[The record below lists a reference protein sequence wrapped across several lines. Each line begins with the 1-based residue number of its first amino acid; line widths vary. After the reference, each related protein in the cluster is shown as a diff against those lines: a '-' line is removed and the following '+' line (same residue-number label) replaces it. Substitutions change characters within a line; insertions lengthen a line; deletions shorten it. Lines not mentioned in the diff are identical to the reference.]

1 MIFFNPFHINTFEEK
16 NPLSSD
22 PFQDDQSFQTNGMVP
37 QFDPNY
43 NNGSNPSNFTHNADD
58 IIPNSNEVLEEGS
71 NEVLEEGSNK
81 DLEEGSNK
89 DLEEGSNKDL
99 EEEIDGKADTLRKN
113 IKRKVLKYS
122 MKFINENITNK
133 KYRIKKIEPNQ
144 VENVKIDFEQI
155 FMYKTLGDI
164 FSAKVSS
171 KYTSIIDPENYNKN
185 RIQKLRSSNEK
196 LRNIFDITFIVC
208 LEHFF
213 GLDIKEELNGMKT
226 CEDEDI
232 SYKNEE
238 EKKDIINYGKVYK
251 EKVSQSIPRRG
262 GKRKK
267 KGS

>member
-16 NPLSSD
+16 NSLLSD
-22 PFQDDQSFQTNGMVP
+22 PFEDEQSFQTNGIIP
-37 QFDPNY
+37 QLDPNY
-43 NNGSNPSNFTHNADD
+43 NNSLNTINFTHNADD
-58 IIPNSNEVLEEGS
+58 IIPN
-71 NEVLEEGSNK
+71 
-81 DLEEGSNK
+81 SNK

-99 EEEIDGKADTLRKN
+99 EEEIGRADTLRKN

-144 VENVKIDFEQI
+144 VENVKVDFEQI

-196 LRNIFDITFIVC
+196 LRNIFDITFIGC
-208 LEHFF
+208 LEHF
-213 GLDIKEELNGMKT
+213 ICQSNKEELNGMKT
-226 CEDEDI
+226 YKDI

-251 EKVSQSIPRRG
+251 EKVSKSIPRRG

>member
-16 NPLSSD
+16 NPLLSD
-22 PFQDDQSFQTNGMVP
+22 PFEDEQSFQTNGMIP

-43 NNGSNPSNFTHNADD
+43 NNGLNPSNLTHNADD
-58 IIPNSNEVLEEGS
+58 IIPNSNEF
-71 NEVLEEGSNK
+71 
-81 DLEEGSNK
+81 
-89 DLEEGSNKDL
+89 LEEGSNKDL
-99 EEEIDGKADTLRKN
+99 EEEIGRADTLRKN

-122 MKFINENITNK
+122 MEFINENITNK
-133 KYRIKKIEPNQ
+133 NYRIKKIEPKQ
-144 VENVKIDFEQI
+144 VENVKVDFEQI

-196 LRNIFDITFIVC
+196 LRNIFDITFIGC

-213 GLDIKEELNGMKT
+213 CQSNKEELNGMKT
-226 CEDEDI
+226 CEDEEI

-251 EKVSQSIPRRG
+251 EKVSKSIPRRG

>member
-16 NPLSSD
+16 NPLLSD
-22 PFQDDQSFQTNGMVP
+22 PFEIDQSIQTNGMVP

-43 NNGSNPSNFTHNADD
+43 NKSLNLFNFTHNADD

-89 DLEEGSNKDL
+89 DLEE
-99 EEEIDGKADTLRKN
+99 EIDGRADTLRKN

-144 VENVKIDFEQI
+144 VENVKVDFEQI

-196 LRNIFDITFIVC
+196 LRNIFDITFIAC
-208 LEHFF
+208 LKHF
-213 GLDIKEELNGMKT
+213 LCKSNKEELNGMKT
-226 CEDEDI
+226 YKDI
-232 SYKNEE
+232 SYKNKE

>member
-16 NPLSSD
+16 NSLISD
-22 PFQDDQSFQTNGMVP
+22 PFEDDQSFQTNGMIP

-43 NNGSNPSNFTHNADD
+43 NNGLNPSNLTHNADD
-58 IIPNSNEVLEEGS
+58 IIPNSNEFLEEGS
-71 NEVLEEGSNK
+71 NE
-81 DLEEGSNK
+81 
-89 DLEEGSNKDL
+89 DL
-99 EEEIDGKADTLRKN
+99 EEEIGRADTLRKK
-113 IKRKVLKYS
+113 IKRKVLEYS
-122 MKFINENITNK
+122 MEFINENITNK
-133 KYRIKKIEPNQ
+133 NYRIKKIEPKQ
-144 VENVKIDFEQI
+144 VENVKVDFEQI

-196 LRNIFDITFIVC
+196 LRNIFDITFIGC

-213 GLDIKEELNGMKT
+213 DLDIKEELNGMKT
-226 CEDEDI
+226 CEDEEI

>member
-16 NPLSSD
+16 NPLLSG
-22 PFQDDQSFQTNGMVP
+22 PFEDDQSFQTNGIIS

-43 NNGSNPSNFTHNADD
+43 NNNLNTINFTHNADD
-58 IIPNSNEVLEEGS
+58 IIPNSNEVLE
-71 NEVLEEGSNK
+71 V
-81 DLEEGSNK
+81 GSNK

-99 EEEIDGKADTLRKN
+99 EEEIGRADTLRKN
-113 IKRKVLKYS
+113 IKRKVLEYS

-144 VENVKIDFEQI
+144 VENVKVDFEQI

-208 LEHFF
+208 LEHF
-213 GLDIKEELNGMKT
+213 ICKSNKEELNGMKT

-267 KGS
+267 KEANA

>member
-16 NPLSSD
+16 NPLLSD
-22 PFQDDQSFQTNGMVP
+22 PFEDEQSFQTNGIIP
-37 QFDPNY
+37 QLDPNY
-43 NNGSNPSNFTHNADD
+43 NNGLNPSNFTHNADD

-71 NEVLEEGSNK
+71 N
-81 DLEEGSNK
+81 
-89 DLEEGSNKDL
+89 KDL
-99 EEEIDGKADTLRKN
+99 EEEIGRADTLRKN

-144 VENVKIDFEQI
+144 VENVKVDFEQI

-171 KYTSIIDPENYNKN
+171 KYTSIIDPENYNKI

-196 LRNIFDITFIVC
+196 LRNIFDITFIGC

-213 GLDIKEELNGMKT
+213 DLDIKEELNGMKT

>member
-16 NPLSSD
+16 NSLISD
-22 PFQDDQSFQTNGMVP
+22 PFEDYQSFQTNGIIP
-37 QFDPNY
+37 QLDPNY
-43 NNGSNPSNFTHNADD
+43 NNGLNPSNFTHNADD

-81 DLEEGSNK
+81 DLEE
-89 DLEEGSNKDL
+89 
-99 EEEIDGKADTLRKN
+99 EIDGKADTLRKK
-113 IKRKVLKYS
+113 IKRKVLEYS
-122 MKFINENITNK
+122 MEFINENITNK
-133 KYRIKKIEPNQ
+133 NYRIKKIEPKQ
-144 VENVKIDFEQI
+144 VENVKVDFEQI

-213 GLDIKEELNGMKT
+213 GLDINEELIGMKT
-226 CEDEDI
+226 CKDEEI

-238 EKKDIINYGKVYK
+238 EQKDIINYGKVYK

>member
-16 NPLSSD
+16 NSLLSD
-22 PFQDDQSFQTNGMVP
+22 PFEDEQSFQTNGMIP
-37 QFDPNY
+37 QLDPNY
-43 NNGSNPSNFTHNADD
+43 NNGLNLSNFTHNADD
-58 IIPNSNEVLEEGS
+58 IIPNSN
-71 NEVLEEGSNK
+71 K
-81 DLEEGSNK
+81 DLEVGSNK

-99 EEEIDGKADTLRKN
+99 EEEIDGKADTLRKK
-113 IKRKVLKYS
+113 IKRKVLEYS
-122 MKFINENITNK
+122 MEFINENITNK
-133 KYRIKKIEPNQ
+133 NYRIKKIEPNQ
-144 VENVKIDFEQI
+144 VENVKVDFEQI

-196 LRNIFDITFIVC
+196 LRNIFDITFIGC

-213 GLDIKEELNGMKT
+213 CQSNKEELNGMKT
-226 CEDEDI
+226 YKDI
-232 SYKNEE
+232 SYKNKE

-267 KGS
+267 KEANA

>member
-16 NPLSSD
+16 NFLLSD
-22 PFQDDQSFQTNGMVP
+22 PFEDAQCFQTNGIIS
-37 QFDPNY
+37 QLDPNY
-43 NNGSNPSNFTHNADD
+43 NNNLNTINFTHNADD

-81 DLEEGSNK
+81 DLEV
-89 DLEEGSNKDL
+89 GSNKDL

-133 KYRIKKIEPNQ
+133 KYRIKKIEPKQ
-144 VENVKIDFEQI
+144 VENVKVDFEQI

-196 LRNIFDITFIVC
+196 LRNIFDITFIGC
-208 LEHFF
+208 LEHF
-213 GLDIKEELNGMKT
+213 ICKSNKEELNGMKT

-251 EKVSQSIPRRG
+251 KIVSQSIPRRG

>member
-99 EEEIDGKADTLRKN
+99 EEEIDGKADTLRKK
-113 IKRKVLKYS
+113 IKRKVLEYS
-122 MKFINENITNK
+122 MEFINENITNK
-133 KYRIKKIEPNQ
+133 NYRIKKIEPKQ

-196 LRNIFDITFIVC
+196 LRNIFDITFIGC

-213 GLDIKEELNGMKT
+213 CKSNKEELNGMKT
-226 CEDEDI
+226 YKDI
-232 SYKNEE
+232 SYKNKE

>member
-16 NPLSSD
+16 NPLLSD
-22 PFQDDQSFQTNGMVP
+22 PFEDEQSFQTNGIIP
-37 QFDPNY
+37 QFAPNY
-43 NNGSNPSNFTHNADD
+43 NNGLNPSNFTHNADD
-58 IIPNSNEVLEEGS
+58 IIPNSNEDL
-71 NEVLEEGSNK
+71 GSNK
-81 DLEEGSNK
+81 DLEVV
-89 DLEEGSNKDL
+89 SNKDL
-99 EEEIDGKADTLRKN
+99 EEEIGRADTLRKN

-144 VENVKIDFEQI
+144 VENVKVDFEQI

-208 LEHFF
+208 LEHF
-213 GLDIKEELNGMKT
+213 ICKSNKEELNGMKT

>member
-16 NPLSSD
+16 NPLLSD
-22 PFQDDQSFQTNGMVP
+22 PFEDAQSFQTNGIIS
-37 QFDPNY
+37 QLDPNY
-43 NNGSNPSNFTHNADD
+43 NNNLNTINFTHNADD
-58 IIPNSNEVLEEGS
+58 IIPNSNEDLEEGS
-71 NEVLEEGSNK
+71 NEVLEEGSN
-81 DLEEGSNK
+81 E
-89 DLEEGSNKDL
+89 DL
-99 EEEIDGKADTLRKN
+99 EEEIGRADTLRKN

-144 VENVKIDFEQI
+144 VENVKVDFEQI

-196 LRNIFDITFIVC
+196 LRNIFDITFIGC

-213 GLDIKEELNGMKT
+213 CQSNKEELNGMKT

-232 SYKNEE
+232 SYKNKE

-251 EKVSQSIPRRG
+251 EKVSQSIPSRG

>member
-16 NPLSSD
+16 NPLLSD
-22 PFQDDQSFQTNGMVP
+22 PFEDDQSFQTNGIIS
-37 QFDPNY
+37 QLDPNY
-43 NNGSNPSNFTHNADD
+43 NNGLNPINLTHNADD

-71 NEVLEEGSNK
+71 NK

-89 DLEEGSNKDL
+89 DQ
-99 EEEIDGKADTLRKN
+99 EEEIGRADTLRKN

-144 VENVKIDFEQI
+144 VENVKVDFEQI

-171 KYTSIIDPENYNKN
+171 KYTSITDPENYNKN

-213 GLDIKEELNGMKT
+213 CKSNKEELNGMKT

-232 SYKNEE
+232 SYKNKEE
-238 EKKDIINYGKVYK
+238 QKDIINYGKVYK

>member
-16 NPLSSD
+16 NSLISD
-22 PFQDDQSFQTNGMVP
+22 PFEDDQSFQTNGIIP
-37 QFDPNY
+37 QLDPNY
-43 NNGSNPSNFTHNADD
+43 NNGLNAINLTHNADD

-71 NEVLEEGSNK
+71 NEVLEEV
-81 DLEEGSNK
+81 SNK

-144 VENVKIDFEQI
+144 VENVKVDFEQI

-208 LEHFF
+208 LEHF
-213 GLDIKEELNGMKT
+213 ICKSNKEELNGMKT

>member
-16 NPLSSD
+16 NPLLSG
-22 PFQDDQSFQTNGMVP
+22 PFEDDQSFQTNGIIS

-43 NNGSNPSNFTHNADD
+43 NNGLNPSNFTHNADD

-71 NEVLEEGSNK
+71 N
-81 DLEEGSNK
+81 
-89 DLEEGSNKDL
+89 KDL
-99 EEEIDGKADTLRKN
+99 EEEIDGRADTLRKN
-113 IKRKVLKYS
+113 IKRKLLKYS

-133 KYRIKKIEPNQ
+133 KYRIKKIEPKQ
-144 VENVKIDFEQI
+144 VENVKVDFEQI

-208 LEHFF
+208 LEHF
-213 GLDIKEELNGMKT
+213 ICKSNKEELNGMKT

-251 EKVSQSIPRRG
+251 KIVSQSIPRRG

-267 KGS
+267 KEANA

>member
-16 NPLSSD
+16 NSLISD
-22 PFQDDQSFQTNGMVP
+22 PFEDDQSFQTNGIIP
-37 QFDPNY
+37 QLDPNY
-43 NNGSNPSNFTHNADD
+43 NNGLNHINLTHNADD
-58 IIPNSNEVLEEGS
+58 IIPSS

-89 DLEEGSNKDL
+89 VL
-99 EEEIDGKADTLRKN
+99 EEEIDGKADTLRKK
-113 IKRKVLKYS
+113 IKRKVLEYS
-122 MKFINENITNK
+122 MEFINENITNK
-133 KYRIKKIEPNQ
+133 NYRIKKIEPKQ
-144 VENVKIDFEQI
+144 VENVKVDFEQI

-164 FSAKVSS
+164 FSAKVSR
-171 KYTSIIDPENYNKN
+171 KYTSITDPENYNKN

-196 LRNIFDITFIVC
+196 LRNIFDITFIGC

-213 GLDIKEELNGMKT
+213 CQSNKEELNGMKT

>member
-16 NPLSSD
+16 NFLLSD
-22 PFQDDQSFQTNGMVP
+22 PLEDEQSFQTNGIIP
-37 QFDPNY
+37 QLDPNY
-43 NNGSNPSNFTHNADD
+43 NNSLNTINFTHNADD

-71 NEVLEEGSNK
+71 N
-81 DLEEGSNK
+81 
-89 DLEEGSNKDL
+89 KDL
-99 EEEIDGKADTLRKN
+99 EEEFDGKADTLRKK
-113 IKRKVLKYS
+113 IKRKVLEYS
-122 MKFINENITNK
+122 MEFINENITNK
-133 KYRIKKIEPNQ
+133 NYRIKKIEPKQ
-144 VENVKIDFEQI
+144 VENVKVDFEQI

-196 LRNIFDITFIVC
+196 LRNIFDITFIGC
-208 LEHFF
+208 LEHF
-213 GLDIKEELNGMKT
+213 ICQSNKEELNGMKT
-226 CEDEDI
+226 YKDI

>member
-16 NPLSSD
+16 NSLSSD
-22 PFQDDQSFQTNGMVP
+22 PFEDEQSFQTNGMIP
-37 QFDPNY
+37 QFDPND
-43 NNGSNPSNFTHNADD
+43 NNGLNPSNLTHNADD
-58 IIPNSNEVLEEGS
+58 IIPNSNEFLEEGS

-81 DLEEGSNK
+81 DLEE
-89 DLEEGSNKDL
+89 
-99 EEEIDGKADTLRKN
+99 EIGRADTLRKK
-113 IKRKVLKYS
+113 IKRKVLEYS
-122 MKFINENITNK
+122 MEFINENITNK
-133 KYRIKKIEPNQ
+133 KYRIKKIEPKQ
-144 VENVKIDFEQI
+144 AENVKVDFEQI

-213 GLDIKEELNGMKT
+213 CKSNKEELNGMKT

-232 SYKNEE
+232 CYKNKE